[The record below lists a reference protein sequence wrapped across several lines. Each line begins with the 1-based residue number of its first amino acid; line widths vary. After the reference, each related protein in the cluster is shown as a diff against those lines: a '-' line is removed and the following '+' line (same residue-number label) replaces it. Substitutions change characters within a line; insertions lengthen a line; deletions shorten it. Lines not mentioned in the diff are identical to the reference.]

1 MDECGTKSQKS
12 SEHNRNLV
20 NSIFQDF
27 EAGKPQIED
36 NGQLEEDPGARDVN
50 GKNVSPDCNWT
61 SPDDEKKCDDDLKK
75 TEGPA
80 FVLAEIDEKSQES
93 TEEQLEPIELDERLI
108 LRQFFLAQIGALFNY
123 RPHQNLDLVPCL
135 LSNYRSWS
143 R

>member
-12 SEHNRNLV
+12 SEQNRNLV

-36 NGQLEEDPGARDVN
+36 NSQLEEDPGARDVN
-50 GKNVSPDCNWT
+50 GKNVFPDCNWT
-61 SPDDEKKCDDDLKK
+61 SPDDEKKCDDDSKK

-108 LRQFFLAQIGALFNY
+108 LRQF
-123 RPHQNLDLVPCL
+123 
-135 LSNYRSWS
+135 S
-143 R
+143 